1 MEIRSMT
8 AYSSVHRQRR
18 SQTAQVVL
26 RSTNFKYLDVLTH
39 GLSPEDILVEER
51 IKREIKKIA
60 YRGKVEIFVFTAN
73 PQAKNVHV
81 DEATVVRYISQIKT
95 LSRKYKLK
103 YDIGLSDILNLP
115 QVVSWEQK
123 AKSDHR
129 FIMAVFKEALGN
141 FIEFKK
147 REGKIMQGE
156 MLNNLSKLKDNVGKM
171 KKQKPKIKKE
181 ENGKEDIDEEI
192 SLMSF
197 YINKLGEKIQS
208 KKSGPLGKSIDFL
221 TLEILRELNAASS
234 KTKKKAL
241 GLLIVEAKNYLE
253 RIREQAQNV
262 E

>member
-1 MEIRSMT
+1 MRSMT
-8 AYSSVHRQRR
+8 AYSSVHRQKGA
-18 SQTAQVVL
+18 QTAQVVL
-26 RSTNFKYLDVLTH
+26 RSTNFKYLDVFTH
-39 GLSPEDILVEER
+39 GLSPEDILLEER
-51 IKREIKKIA
+51 IKREIKKGA
-60 YRGKVEIFVFTAN
+60 YRGKVEAFIFMTK
-73 PQAKNVHV
+73 PQIKNVYV
-81 DEATVVRYISQIKT
+81 DEATVVRYISQIKA

-103 YDIGLSDILNLP
+103 YDISLNDILNLP
-115 QVVSWEQK
+115 QAVSWEQK
-123 AKSDHR
+123 VKSDHG
-129 FIMAVFKEALGN
+129 FVMATLKEALGK

-147 REGKIMQGE
+147 REGKIIQKE
-156 MLNNLSKLKDNVGKM
+156 MLGNLSKLEDNVRKI

-197 YINKLGEKIQS
+197 YINKLGEKIKS
-208 KKSGPLGKSIDFL
+208 KKNGPLGKSIDFL

-241 GLLIVEAKNYLE
+241 ALLIVEAKNYLE